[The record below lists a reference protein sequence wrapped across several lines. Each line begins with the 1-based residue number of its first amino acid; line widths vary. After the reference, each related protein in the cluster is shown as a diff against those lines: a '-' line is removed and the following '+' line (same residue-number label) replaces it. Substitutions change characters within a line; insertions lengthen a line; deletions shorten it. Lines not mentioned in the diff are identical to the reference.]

1 MKKAFARLER
11 RLIKAKLARSKPDDL
26 IVQGEQRLL
35 AVFRRAA
42 TQSAAYRTLLA
53 EAGIKISDIQTP
65 QDVLARCP
73 VLNKANTFHRFSA
86 DQLLCDDLPAT
97 ELASVLTSSGQ
108 GGSGFA
114 LGLISQRQAHRAA
127 WLIDLGLELAF
138 DIDKRRTLLVNCL
151 PMGVTFASDAVCVAN
166 VSVREDM
173 ACAVIQQ
180 AGSLFEQIILCG
192 DPLFLKRL
200 CDYSQDIGLDW
211 RRYRTHVILGEE
223 TFPETFRDYLAQVL
237 GIQPDDPASGLI
249 GSSMGMG
256 ELGLNLFNETRET
269 VALRRA
275 CIRHPG
281 LLKRLTGIDLVAPQ
295 GHVLRGV
302 SPAPTFL
309 VFNPL
314 RTVIETA
321 AADAHGIGD
330 LLVTLLDHQ
339 APIPLIR
346 YATGD
351 RMQRIPPEVLASAL
365 NEFGLTLP
373 LPSLPIVAL
382 HGRAKDVLPGGG
394 HIDLF
399 KAALYQ
405 HPALAREMS
414 GAHRISFDAG
424 CLRWEVQAGKG
435 RSLNQDQAHAMA
447 TTLCDTLAPQLPGQS
462 LAVEVHAYDVFAH
475 GKTIDYERKFVYWQP
490 AG

>member
-1 MKKAFARLER
+1 MKKIFARLER
-11 RLIKAKLARSKPDDL
+11 RLIKAKLAHSNPRDL
-26 IVQGEQRLL
+26 IAQGEKRLL

-42 TQSAAYRTLLA
+42 TQSPAYRVLLT
-53 EAGIKISDIQTP
+53 EAGVKISDIQTP
-65 QDVLARCP
+65 QDVFARCP
-73 VLNKANTFHRFSA
+73 VLNKANTFHRFDVS
-86 DQLLCDDLPAT
+86 QLLCQQLPAKA
-97 ELASVLTSSGQ
+97 LASVLTSSGH
-108 GGSGFA
+108 GGNGFA
-114 LGLISQRQAHRAA
+114 LGLVSRRQARSAT

-138 DIDKRRTLLVNCL
+138 DTDTRRTLMVNCL

-180 AGSLFEQIILCG
+180 AGALFEQIALCG

-211 RRYRTHVILGEE
+211 QRYRVHVIIGEE

-249 GSSMGMG
+249 GSSMGVG

-275 CIRHPG
+275 CIRHPA
-281 LLKRLTGIDLVAPQ
+281 LLKRLTGVDLA
-295 GHVLRGV
+295 V

-314 RTVIETA
+314 RTLVEIVSP
-321 AADAHGIGD
+321 DAHGVGD
-330 LLVTLLDHQ
+330 LLVTMLDRQ
-339 APIPLIR
+339 APVPLIR

-351 RMQRIPPEVLASAL
+351 RMQHIPPEALAAAI
-365 NEFGLTLP
+365 NEFGLALP
-373 LPSLPIVAL
+373 LPSLPVVAL

-399 KAALYQ
+399 KAALYRD
-405 HPALAREMS
+405 PALAREIS
-414 GAHRISFDAG
+414 GAHRLSLVEDG
-424 CLRWEVQAGKG
+424 SLRWEVQAGKG
-435 RSLNQDQAHAMA
+435 RSLNQDQLQTMA
-447 TTLCDTLAPQLPGQS
+447 ATLHEALAPQFPGQA
-462 LAVEVHAYDVFAH
+462 LRIEVHDYPAFPH
-475 GKTIDYERKFVYWQP
+475 EKTIDYERKFTYWQP
-490 AG
+490 MP